1 MSRLF
6 YIMCIL
12 ICLPVTGIISPPFQ
26 AGALAEDLAKW
37 PVLTLEQTLK
47 LGLEKNLNLRLEA
60 LNIPIARESLKA
72 EEAFFDP
79 SLASS
84 MSAQTQ
90 KTPTS
95 SLVSG
100 LGSGNEFP
108 RTNTYSGDI
117 GLSKKFATG
126 LDSSLSF
133 RTLGNTTTS
142 SFEGLDPQYR
152 GFMVLNLTQ
161 PLLQGYG
168 TRINTTDIRIAK
180 NSLEQSSFTFLSR
193 VQGLVADIETAYYS
207 LAQAIEIY
215 RYRLESRQ
223 LAHQLLAGN
232 REKFDLGMIP
242 ISEVQET
249 LTALASRDEQVI
261 AARQQMEIEENR
273 LKDLL
278 EINSQDPMEIQRF
291 RTEPLPPTRSDLP
304 ILEEALP
311 LALANRPELE
321 EQRLEITGQEIR
333 IALAKNQTLPRLD
346 LNATLGLNGFSGETT
361 GLLSD
366 SPLEGNYFDSIDR
379 MAQGDG
385 YETLA
390 ELRFVYPLGNRGA
403 KARYQR
409 TRLEKRQKTYAFK
422 RRETTVETQVV
433 DGLITVDR
441 SLERVEVA
449 ARFEELARITLD
461 QEMERLHQG
470 LSNTF
475 RILDFQD
482 NVIEARIR
490 RATALGDFNRGVA
503 ALFWAM
509 GGNLERLGIVY
520 NAENRTTNSD

>member
-1 MSRLF
+1 MPRLF
-6 YIMCIL
+6 YIMCLL
-12 ICLPVTGIISPPFQ
+12 ICLPATEILSQPFQ
-26 AGALAEDLAKW
+26 ARALAEEIAKW

-47 LGLEKNLNLRLEA
+47 LGLEKNLNLKLEA
-60 LNIPIARESLKA
+60 LNIPIARETLTA

-90 KTPTS
+90 KTPADLS
-95 SLVSG
+95 IPES
-100 LGSGNEFP
+100 GSGNEFP
-108 RTNTYSGDI
+108 RMHTYSGDI

-126 LDSSLSF
+126 LDTSLSF

-152 GFMVLNLTQ
+152 GFLVLNLTQ

-168 TRINTTDIRIAK
+168 TKVNTTDIRIAR

-223 LAHQLLAGN
+223 LAQQLLAGN

-261 AARQQMEIEENR
+261 AARQQMETEGNR

-291 RTEPLPPTRSDLP
+291 RTEPLPATRSDLP
-304 ILEEALP
+304 SLERALP

-346 LNATLGLNGFSGETT
+346 LNATLGLNGLSGETT
-361 GLLSD
+361 GLLST
-366 SPLEGNYFDSIDR
+366 PLEGNYFDSIDR

-390 ELRFVYPLGNRGA
+390 ELRFAYPLGNRGG

-409 TRLEKRQKTYAFK
+409 TRLEKRQKIYALK
-422 RRETTVETQVV
+422 RRETTVETQVI
-433 DGLITVDR
+433 DGLITVGR

-449 ARFEELARITLD
+449 ARFQELARITLD

-503 ALFWAM
+503 ALYWAM

-520 NAENRTTNSD
+520 NAYDRTTKSD